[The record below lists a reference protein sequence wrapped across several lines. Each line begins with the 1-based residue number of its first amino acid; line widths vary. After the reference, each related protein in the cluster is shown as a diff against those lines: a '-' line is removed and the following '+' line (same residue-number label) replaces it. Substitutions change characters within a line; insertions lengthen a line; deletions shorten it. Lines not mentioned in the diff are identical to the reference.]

1 MRFLADKGWIG
12 MKKIGLLAVL
22 IGALLLGIS
31 SVYAGARNLELIP
44 GCTGYGV
51 NSGTLIGERNNTGR
65 GVESFVVRVRDGR
78 GALVYDLVVDVPIG
92 GRYSFP
98 VGALLRYPLP
108 VRANPITLTV
118 TSIAG
123 NGQDA
128 VTLYTNAADCGAI
141 GGEATLAVA
150 GDPNRLPRLTNPA
163 GLAESDAA
171 YGIVD
176 TDNLNLRTGDSVRY
190 ARIAI
195 LDGGT
200 TLILLGNN
208 GARTAD
214 ALWWYVEVGG
224 VRGWVKNEFIVIRG
238 NTAALPVIETRGA
251 LAIPYFI
258 LGAPNLLRTVP
269 APGATV
275 LCSLPANINFPVL
288 QKDAAQASWFQIEAV
303 CGGATV
309 LGWVQ
314 ADAGFIR
321 NESGV
326 AIPTP

>member
-1 MRFLADKGWIG
+1 
-12 MKKIGLLAVL
+12 MKKTGLL
-22 IGALLLGIS
+22 ALLLGAALLMSIS
-31 SVYAGARNLELIP
+31 SVHAGARNLDLIP
-44 GCTGYGV
+44 GCAGYRAV
-51 NSGTLIGERNNTGR
+51 SGTLIGERNNTGR

-78 GALVYDLVVDVPIG
+78 GALVYDLVIDVPIG

-98 VGALLRYPLP
+98 AGALLRYPLP

-118 TSIAG
+118 TSLGG

-128 VTLYTNAADCGAI
+128 LTLYTNTADCGAL
-141 GGEATLAVA
+141 GGEPVLFVT
-150 GDPNRLPRLTNPA
+150 GDPNRLPRLTNPP
-163 GLAESDAA
+163 GLAEAGAA
-171 YGIVD
+171 YAVVN
-176 TDNLNLRTGDSVRY
+176 TDNLNLRTGDDIRY

-200 TLILLGNN
+200 ALILLGSN

-238 NTAALPVIETRGA
+238 NTAGIPVVETRGA
-251 LAIPYFI
+251 LAVPYFI
-258 LGAPNLLRTVP
+258 LGAPNFLRTVP

-275 LCSLPANINFPVL
+275 LCRLPANINFPVL
-288 QKDAAQASWFQIEAV
+288 LKDAAQASWFQIEAA
-303 CGGATV
+303 CGGETV
-309 LGWVQ
+309 IGWVQ

-321 NESGV
+321 NEGGV
-326 AIPTP
+326 VISTP

>member
-1 MRFLADKGWIG
+1 

-22 IGALLLGIS
+22 IGAVLLIGIS
-31 SVYAGARNLELIP
+31 SVHAGARNLELIP

-78 GALVYDLVVDVPIG
+78 GVLVYDLVVDVPIG

-98 VGALLRYPLP
+98 AGALLRYPLP

-128 VTLYTNAADCGAI
+128 VTLYTNTADCAAASEGV
-141 GGEATLAVA
+141 TDLPVV
-150 GDPNRLPRLTNPA
+150 GDPNRLPRLSNPA

-171 YGIVD
+171 YAIVD

-208 GARTAD
+208 GGRTAD

-238 NTAALPVIETRGA
+238 NTAGIPVVEARGA
-251 LAIPYFI
+251 LAVPYFI
-258 LGAPNLLRTVP
+258 LGAPNFLRTVP

-275 LCSLPANINFPVL
+275 LCSLPANINFPVF

-314 ADAGFIR
+314 ADTGFIR
-321 NESGV
+321 NESGA